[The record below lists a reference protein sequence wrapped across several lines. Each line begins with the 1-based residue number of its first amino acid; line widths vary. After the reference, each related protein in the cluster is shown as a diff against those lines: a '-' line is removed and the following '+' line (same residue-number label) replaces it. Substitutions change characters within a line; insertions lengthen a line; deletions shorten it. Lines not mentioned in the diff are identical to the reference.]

1 MNTRSWTVFVVLVA
15 LVSLTSC
22 TWMYMDN
29 DDTAYIE
36 AKTTIKPFSHL
47 KEPIVVTMPVY
58 SNRHLFGNRSFG
70 SMQDQKG
77 DIFVVIDLATDTVW
91 DWIFFPGKHGWT
103 NWRCVEAGSNPTLYC
118 SAGMGSGLVGCLDP
132 TKTTLDV
139 YNAGTKDVVRSYST
153 PGNHIIIPDDY
164 YDQEAQTL
172 VYRINS
178 FNVKTGRMEG
188 SVEVPTYSIG
198 FFDHPQADPDG
209 NYWFAYVNSG
219 RSKYYIRC
227 YNVKSRSLGDIV
239 LEFAYSY
246 GERTEEIYFASV
258 LYAGSEYI
266 MGYYYNDVKDTDQ
279 MIYVYNRQSKETN
292 MLPLPVKATGDV
304 NSGNYPNEIV
314 KIQGKYYCVYPSKDS
329 FNDTVILCEIDL
341 KKKEIRKIATVDID
355 MTETVYVRGSRLYL
369 MKSRNISDIYYT
381 YYDFSTGKTGR
392 MVNIKY
398 EDVVK

>member
-1 MNTRSWTVFVVLVA
+1 MRVRIWTVFMVLA
-15 LVSLTSC
+15 AAVSLTSC
-22 TWMYMDN
+22 TWMYMDS
-29 DDTAYIE
+29 DDTAHIE
-36 AKTTIKPFSHL
+36 AKRSIRPFSHL

-58 SNRHLFGNRSFG
+58 SNRHLFGNKSWD

-153 PGNHIIIPDDY
+153 PGDHIIIPDDY

-188 SVEVPTYSIG
+188 SVEVPTDSIG
-198 FFDHPQADPDG
+198 FFDHPQADQDG
-209 NYWFAYVNSG
+209 NYWFAYPYKGINCV
-219 RSKYYIRC
+219 RM
-227 YNVKSRSLGDIV
+227 YNVSSNTLGDIV
-239 LEFAYSY
+239 ANLPY
-246 GERTEEIYFASV
+246 
-258 LYAGSEYI
+258 
-266 MGYYYNDVKDTDQ
+266 
-279 MIYVYNRQSKETN
+279 SKEGDFYSCHVQYANDKNIIGCYCKTGAEPDLN
-292 MLPLPVKATGDV
+292 QQLFHLDKQQDWKLTFISIPDELDSISYLYETVKINGKYY
-304 NSGNYPNEIV
+304 GIHPNEIREDYIPQV
-314 KIQGKYYCVYPSKDS
+314 HLS
-329 FNDTVILCEIDL
+329 EIDL
-341 KKKEIRKIATVDID
+341 EKKEIRKIATVDID

>member
-1 MNTRSWTVFVVLVA
+1 MKARSWIIFVVLVA
-15 LVSLTSC
+15 LVNLTSC

-29 DDTAYIE
+29 DDTAHIE
-36 AKTTIKPFSHL
+36 AKTTIQPFSHL

-70 SMQDQKG
+70 SMQDHKG

-132 TKTTLDV
+132 TKITLDV

-188 SVEVPTYSIG
+188 
-198 FFDHPQADPDG
+198 
-209 NYWFAYVNSG
+209 
-219 RSKYYIRC
+219 R
-227 YNVKSRSLGDIV
+227 
-239 LEFAYSY
+239 
-246 GERTEEIYFASV
+246 
-258 LYAGSEYI
+258 
-266 MGYYYNDVKDTDQ
+266 
-279 MIYVYNRQSKETN
+279 
-292 MLPLPVKATGDV
+292 
-304 NSGNYPNEIV
+304 
-314 KIQGKYYCVYPSKDS
+314 
-329 FNDTVILCEIDL
+329 
-341 KKKEIRKIATVDID
+341 
-355 MTETVYVRGSRLYL
+355 
-369 MKSRNISDIYYT
+369 
-381 YYDFSTGKTGR
+381 
-392 MVNIKY
+392 
-398 EDVVK
+398 